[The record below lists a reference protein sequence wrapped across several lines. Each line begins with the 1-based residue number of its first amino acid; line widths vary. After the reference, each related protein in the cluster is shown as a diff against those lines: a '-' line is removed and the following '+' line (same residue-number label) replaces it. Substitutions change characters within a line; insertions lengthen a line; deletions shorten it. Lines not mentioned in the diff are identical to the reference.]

1 MNQECPSFKR
11 ESQGATF
18 QGYFPMW
25 QPSKCAIS
33 HAVTSQ
39 VYPSR
44 SSQPQPV
51 LAAAL
56 GPPAHSIRSARP
68 TLQPAAPQRA

>member
-1 MNQECPSFKR
+1 
-11 ESQGATF
+11 
-18 QGYFPMW
+18 MW
-25 QPSKCAIS
+25 QLSKCAIS

-44 SSQPQPV
+44 SSEPQPV

-56 GPPAHSIRSARP
+56 GPPAHPIRSARLA
-68 TLQPAAPQRA
+68 LQPAAPQRA